1 MQKHLN
7 NNIQFGDV
15 LGEQNNKSKY
25 DENKLVAYFAAVE
38 KNQAVFLNVLLFK
51 THIYI
56 IQEVFLWV
64 LWLLNIFF
72 CLADIRKQLWHHT
85 VLSVK

>member
-15 LGEQNNKSKY
+15 LGEQNNKRKY

-38 KNQAVFLNVLLFK
+38 KNQAVF
-51 THIYI
+51 
-56 IQEVFLWV
+56 
-64 LWLLNIFF
+64 
-72 CLADIRKQLWHHT
+72 
-85 VLSVK
+85 